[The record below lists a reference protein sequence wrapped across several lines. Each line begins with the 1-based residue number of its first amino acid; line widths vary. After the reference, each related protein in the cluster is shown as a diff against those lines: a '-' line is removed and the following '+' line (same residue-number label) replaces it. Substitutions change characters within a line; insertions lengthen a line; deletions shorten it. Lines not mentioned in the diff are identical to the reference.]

1 MVTSTS
7 RRRFLKQAG
16 AASAA
21 AVATVSRASR
31 SSAEPIAVQTSG
43 GSPKKA
49 VLISMLPRDLSY
61 RDRFA
66 LAKEV
71 GFAAVEMQT
80 VGDRAEAE
88 VIARASQDAGF
99 PIHCVMNS
107 EHWRSPL
114 SSDDPA
120 VVDRSVEGMLT
131 SIRNATL
138 WGAGAVLLVPAVV
151 NAATRYQD
159 AWTRS
164 ARVIRERLLPVAEQA
179 GVIIAVEEVWN
190 KFLLSPLEMNA
201 YVDSFGSPYLQAYFD
216 VGNVMFYGFPQDW
229 IRTLGPRI
237 CRVHVKDFKVE
248 KNTYTW
254 ENLGDGAVDW
264 PDVRKALHEIGY
276 DGYVTTEIA
285 AGDRAYLTDV
295 VARLDRF
302 LDGGASRQTRS
313 SEDVTI
319 TT

>member
-1 MVTSTS
+1 MTTPSS

-16 AASAA
+16 VASAAA
-21 AVATVSRASR
+21 AVATVSGSSRAIH
-31 SSAEPIAVQTSG
+31 AQTPG

-80 VGDRAEAE
+80 IEDNAEAE
-88 VIARASQDAGF
+88 TIAKASQETGF
-99 PIHCVMNS
+99 PIHCVMNA

-120 VVDRSVEGMLT
+120 VVDRSVQGMLT

-138 WGAGAVLLVPAVV
+138 WNAGAVLLVPAVV
-151 NAATRYQD
+151 NPATRYQD

-164 ARVIRERLLPVAEQA
+164 TRVIRDRLLPAAEKA

-201 YVDSFGSPYLQAYFD
+201 YVDSFGSNYLQAYFD

-229 IRTLGPRI
+229 IRTLGSRI
-237 CRVHVKDFKVE
+237 CRVHVKDFKIE
-248 KNTYTW
+248 KSTYSW

-264 PDVRKALHEIGY
+264 PEVRKSLHEIGY
-276 DGYVTTEIA
+276 DGYITTEIA
-285 AGDRAYLTDV
+285 GGDRAYLTNV

-302 LDGGASRQTRS
+302 LAGERP
-313 SEDVTI
+313 V
-319 TT
+319 

>member
-1 MVTSTS
+1 MAVPTS
-7 RRRFLKQAG
+7 RRAFLKQAG

-21 AVATVSRASR
+21 AAIAVGGSPRAS
-31 SSAEPIAVQTSG
+31 ATAAATQTPG

-49 VLISMLPRDLSY
+49 VLISMLPRELSY
-61 RDRFA
+61 QDRFA
-66 LAKEV
+66 LAKDV

-80 VGDRAEAE
+80 VEDPAEAE
-88 VIARASQDAGF
+88 SIAKASQAAGL
-99 PIHCVMNS
+99 PIHCVMNA

-114 SSDDPA
+114 SSADPA
-120 VVDRSVEGMLT
+120 VVERSVQGMLT
-131 SIRNATL
+131 SIRNAKL

-151 NAATRYQD
+151 NPATRYQD

-164 ARVIRERLLPVAEQA
+164 TRVIKDRLLPEAEKA

-190 KFLLSPLEMNA
+190 KFLLSPIEMSA
-201 YVDSFGSPYLQAYFD
+201 YVDSFGSTYLQAYFD

-229 IRTLGPRI
+229 IRTLGSRI

-248 KNTYTW
+248 KNTYSW
-254 ENLGDGAVDW
+254 MNLGEGAIDW
-264 PDVRKALHEIGY
+264 PEVRGALREIGY

-285 AGDRAYLTDV
+285 AGDRAYLADV

-302 LDGGASRQTRS
+302 LAGQRPVA
-313 SEDVTI
+313 
-319 TT
+319 

>member
-1 MVTSTS
+1 MATPSS

-21 AVATVSRASR
+21 AAVATVSGASR
-31 SSAEPIAVQTSG
+31 SIRAQTPG
-43 GSPKKA
+43 GAPKKA
-49 VLISMLPRDLSY
+49 VLVSMLPRDLSY

-71 GFAAVEMQT
+71 GFTAIEMQT
-80 VGDRAEAE
+80 IEDAAEAE
-88 VIARASQDAGF
+88 VIAKASQDTGF

-120 VVDRSVEGMLT
+120 VVDRSVQGMLT

-138 WGAGAVLLVPAVV
+138 WNAGAVLLVPAVV
-151 NAATRYQD
+151 NPATRYQD

-164 ARVIRERLLPVAEQA
+164 TRVIRERLLPVAEKA

-190 KFLLSPLEMNA
+190 RFLLSPLEMNA
-201 YVDSFGSPYLQAYFD
+201 YVDSFGSKYLQAYFD

-229 IRTLGPRI
+229 IRTLGSRI

-248 KNTYTW
+248 KNTYSW

-264 PDVRKALHEIGY
+264 PEVRRALHEIGY

-302 LDGGASRQTRS
+302 LAGERPVA
-313 SEDVTI
+313 
-319 TT
+319 

>member
-1 MVTSTS
+1 MPTSTS

-21 AVATVSRASR
+21 VAASVSGVSRTA
-31 SSAEPIAVQTSG
+31 AAQVVGQAPG
-43 GSPKKA
+43 GAPKKA
-49 VLISMLPRDLSY
+49 VLISMLPRELPY
-61 RDRFA
+61 TDRFA
-66 LAKEV
+66 LAKAV

-80 VGDRAEAE
+80 VEDQAEAE
-88 VIARASQDAGF
+88 AIAKASQEVGF

-120 VVDRSVEGMLT
+120 VVERSVQGMLT

-151 NAATRYQD
+151 NPATRYQD

-164 ARVIRERLLPVAEQA
+164 TRVISDRLLPVAEKA

-201 YVDSFGSPYLQAYFD
+201 YVDSFGSRHLQAYFD

-229 IRTLGPRI
+229 IRTLGARI
-237 CRVHVKDFKVE
+237 CRVHVKDFKIE
-248 KNTYTW
+248 KSTYSW

-264 PDVRKALHEIGY
+264 LDVRRALHEIGY

-302 LDGGASRQTRS
+302 LAGQSPVERG
-313 SEDVTI
+313 
-319 TT
+319 